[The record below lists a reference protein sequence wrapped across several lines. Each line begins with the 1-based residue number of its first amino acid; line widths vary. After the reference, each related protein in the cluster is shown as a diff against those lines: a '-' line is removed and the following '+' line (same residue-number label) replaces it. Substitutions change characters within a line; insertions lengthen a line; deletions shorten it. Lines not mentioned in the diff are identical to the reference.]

1 VGCGQCAIACPTGA
15 LAVPGFDTPASASLE
30 VRAVDC
36 WRVPA
41 ADSPRGTLRVPCL
54 GGLSPAALLE
64 LTAAA
69 ERSPV
74 GLLDRGFCGEC
85 PAGGEI
91 HPMAAALAET
101 QRLLAEV
108 GIAPERWPR
117 RVTRHLPLVRMAD
130 SAGEP
135 RLDELVS
142 RRALLVGFAARLAA
156 PALSPPS
163 ASADESPVRP
173 RPERERLFAA
183 LEQLAPDTLPPAR
196 LFPKLTAGDACANHR
211 ICASA
216 CPTPALRP
224 YRGEGACGISFAA
237 AACVSCGLCV
247 ALCPEQALT
256 LSTAGDADTDQ
267 SRRALT
273 RFTVRVCP
281 DCGADHQD
289 NETVCPACRKDQSF
303 ARDAFQ
309 TLFGATIR

>member
-1 VGCGQCAIACPTGA
+1 MGCGQCAIVCPTGT
-15 LAVPGFDTPASASLE
+15 LAVPGFDIPAPASLE

-41 ADSPRGTLRVPCL
+41 ADSRRGTLRVPCL

-74 GLLDRGFCGEC
+74 ALLDRGFCGEC

-117 RVTRHLPLVRMAD
+117 RVARPLPLSRMAD
-130 SAGEP
+130 GAGEP
-135 RLDELVS
+135 RLEERMS
-142 RRALLVGFAARLAA
+142 RRALLAGFAAR
-156 PALSPPS
+156 PKPPGLSPSS
-163 ASADESPVRP
+163 ATTGESPVRP

-183 LEQLAPDTLPPAR
+183 LERLAPDTLPPAR
-196 LFPKLTAGDACANHR
+196 LFPKLTASDACANHQ

-224 YRGEGACGISFAA
+224 YRGEGVRGIAFAA

-256 LSTAGDADTDQ
+256 LSMAGDADTDQ
-267 SRRALT
+267 SRGALT
-273 RFTVRVCP
+273 RFAVRVCP
-281 DCGADHQD
+281 DCGADHQG
-289 NETVCPACRKDQSF
+289 NETVCPACRKDRSF

-309 TLFGATIR
+309 TLFGAAIR